1 MLRIIPAHAEDYLAH
16 IRELFIEYAE
26 AIGIDLSFQ
35 DFAEELSALPG
46 EYAPP
51 AGEVLL
57 ALVDGR
63 PTGCVGLR
71 PFGEGV
77 CEMKRLY
84 VRPAFRGRGVGREL
98 ARAIIDQARQ
108 GGYER
113 MRLDTI
119 PSMKPAVGLY
129 ESLGFKTIGA
139 YRYNPI
145 EGARF
150 MELVLQP

>member
-1 MLRIIPAHAEDYLAH
+1 MLRLVPAHAKENLVRV
-16 IRELFIEYAE
+16 RELFIEYAE

-35 DFAEELSALPG
+35 DFADELADLPG

-51 AGEVLL
+51 DGGVLL
-57 ALVDGR
+57 ALVDGQ
-63 PTGCVGLR
+63 PAGCVALR
-71 PFGEGV
+71 PFGEGI

-84 VRPAFRGRGVGREL
+84 VRPAFRGRGIGLEL
-98 ARAIIDQARQ
+98 ANTIIDQARTV
-108 GGYER
+108 GYER

-119 PSMKPAVGLY
+119 PSMKPAITLY
-129 ESLGFKTIGA
+129 ESLGFKTIKP

-150 MELVLQP
+150 MELILRP

>member
-1 MLRIIPAHAEDYLAH
+1 MLRLVPAHAEENLVC

-35 DFAEELSALPG
+35 DFADELANLPG

-51 AGEVLL
+51 DGGVLL

-63 PTGCVGLR
+63 PAGCVALR
-71 PFGEGV
+71 SFGEGI

-84 VRPAFRGRGVGREL
+84 VRPEFRGRGIGLEL
-98 ARAIIDQARQ
+98 AKAIIDQARTV
-108 GGYER
+108 GYER

-119 PSMKPAVGLY
+119 PSMKPAITLY
-129 ESLGFKTIGA
+129 ESLGFKTIKP

-150 MELVLQP
+150 MELVLRR

>member
-1 MLRIIPAHAEDYLAH
+1 MLRLVPAHAGDCLAH

-35 DFAEELSALPG
+35 DFAEELAALPG

-57 ALVDGR
+57 ALVNGQ
-63 PTGCVGLR
+63 PAGCVGLR
-71 PFGEGV
+71 PLGEGV

-84 VRPAFRGRGVGREL
+84 VRPAFRGRGVGRKL
-98 ARAIIDQARQ
+98 ARTIVDQARKV
-108 GGYER
+108 GYER

-119 PSMKPAVGLY
+119 PSMKPAVALY
-129 ESLGFKTIGA
+129 ESLGFKTIGP

-145 EGARF
+145 EGAQF
-150 MELVLQP
+150 MELVL